1 MELMTAMAV
10 AGVLISVGVPSYQE
24 FVANQRVKAA
34 VSALNYSLL
43 FARSEA
49 IKRNA
54 DVVVAPVGTCWQSGW
69 TVSVGGSTLAT
80 ETAYPD
86 LMIAARS
93 APGPSLSFNSEGR
106 VDGTATPFEVSS
118 RSATGV
124 DKRCVSVDL
133 SGLPATLNAVCRTAV
148 ASCS

>member
-1 MELMTAMAV
+1 MTAVAV

-24 FVANQRVKAA
+24 FVAGQRVKAA
-34 VSALNYSLL
+34 VSALNYTLL

-49 IKRNA
+49 IKRNTA
-54 DVVVAPVGTCWQSGW
+54 VVVAPIGNCWQGGW
-69 TVSVGGSTLAT
+69 TVSVGGDILAT
-80 ETAYPD
+80 EVAYPD

-106 VDGTATPFEVSS
+106 VDGAATPFQVSS
-118 RSATGV
+118 RTAGGV
-124 DKRCVSVDL
+124 DHRCVSVDL
-133 SGLPATLNAVCRTAV
+133 SGVPATRSAACRTPV